1 MTTPISSDITEPNLF
16 LPQAELAHT
25 PGQVFE
31 FADGRAYVVQS
42 NGAWKKTKEE
52 VKGKARR
59 RAERTL

>member
-1 MTTPISSDITEPNLF
+1 MTAPINSEITEAKKV
-16 LPQAELAHT
+16 PQAELAHT

-31 FADGRAYVVQS
+31 FADGRVYVVQS

-59 RAERTL
+59 RAEHTL

>member
-1 MTTPISSDITEPNLF
+1 MTAPISSELKEVKKI
-16 LPQAELAHT
+16 PQAELAHT

-52 VKGKARR
+52 VLGRR
-59 RAERTL
+59 KRGAVR